1 MYGQNGQENNIMAYA
16 KFTPRNTTTNNSYD
30 VHYMTKSIQDFLQGT
45 NWTTQSDASGSLGFN
60 GSAGTVAGTYPTSG
74 IYSSV
79 SVANQSTGGELS
91 FYKKHYAHSQFTGDP
106 QLKVVLRISSS
117 DGWRI
122 HIYDRNG
129 SNISPNTN
137 VSTGIG
143 GSTTAYMN
151 AVPPVGADYG
161 QVLDSVHIIAN
172 DTTFAIKI
180 ITGGGGADNTPTT
193 TDHGWMVLNDIE
205 YNPTIDLWAY
215 GIDNTYCPSVYT
227 HAATM
232 NVMSNPQH
240 PAAGSNYAW
249 FGVTQPRYIDATGV
263 VRTGITNAANGYDHG
278 GLAHTTDMQYS
289 TFNPQPNIR
298 QDSFAIAG
306 SDTPAHMLT
315 PLTFIGQ
322 HRLSH
327 PDGTAAADLYKNPRR
342 GRLMNFYRTTDDCAN
357 DGNVI
362 LEGST
367 RYRIMK
373 GHMTGNAYQSS
384 AENRACYAF
393 PEDNVPYA

>member
-1 MYGQNGQENNIMAYA
+1 MAYA
-16 KFTPRNTTTNNSYD
+16 KFTPRNPSTNLSYD
-30 VHYMTKSIQDFLQGT
+30 VQYMTKSIQDFLQGI
-45 NWTTQSDASGSLGFN
+45 NWTTQSDATGTLGFN

-74 IYSSV
+74 IYH
-79 SVANQSTGGELS
+79 STGIGSQALGGELV
-91 FYKKHYAHSQFTGDP
+91 FWKKHYAHSQFTGDP
-106 QLKVVLRISSS
+106 QLLVVLRISAA

-137 VSTGIG
+137 VNTGVG
-143 GSTTAYMN
+143 GSTTVAMN
-151 AVPPVGADYG
+151 AVPESGADYG
-161 QVLDSVHIIAN
+161 CSIGSVHIIAN
-172 DTTFAIKI
+172 DTTFAIKVI
-180 ITGGGGADNTPTT
+180 SGGSSSWGNNTPTT
-193 TDHGWMVLNDIE
+193 IDHGWMVLNDIE
-205 YNPTIDLWAY
+205 YNPTIDNWAY
-215 GIDNTYCPSVYT
+215 GIDDTYCPTVYT

-232 NVMSNPQH
+232 NVMSNPLH
-240 PAAGSNYAW
+240 PSTGSNYAW

-263 VRTGITNAANGYDHG
+263 VRTGVTSAGNGHSHG
-278 GLAHTTDMQYS
+278 GLMQTTDQQYS
-289 TFNPQPNIR
+289 TLNPQPNIR

-315 PLTFIGQ
+315 PVTFIGQ

-327 PDGTAAADLYKNPRR
+327 PDGTGANDLYKNPRR
-342 GRLMNFYRTTDDCAN
+342 GRLMNFYRTTDDCAV

-373 GHMTGNAYQSS
+373 GHMTGNSNQSS